1 VTIQEAIAKLIDA
14 QNLTRDEM
22 TGVMNQIM
30 SGEATDAQIGAF
42 LIALRIKGESVDEI
56 VGAASVM
63 REKATPIKTKHS
75 VLVDTCGT
83 GGDHSGTFNISTTA
97 AFVVAGAGLCV
108 AKHGNRAATSQSG
121 SADVLKALGV
131 HVEASPEVIS
141 RCLDEVGIGFL
152 FAVSL
157 HGAMKYA
164 IGPRREVGARTVF
177 NALGPLTNPAGAKR
191 QVIGVYSAALTET
204 LAKVLGNLG
213 SEHVF
218 VVHGS
223 DGLDEM
229 TLTGPTRVSELKNGS
244 VSTYDVSPSD
254 FGLTQASAAD
264 LQGGPADENAKMT
277 LAILNGETGPK
288 RDIVLLNA
296 AAAIVAG
303 GKAKDLA
310 EGIQVAAKVIDSGR
324 ALEKLE
330 GLKKVSQGVAL

>member
-1 VTIQEAIAKLIDA
+1 MTIQEAIAKLIDG
-14 QNLTRDEM
+14 QNLTRVEM

-56 VGAASVM
+56 VGAAAVM
-63 REKATPIKTKHS
+63 REKATPIQTKHR
-75 VLVDTCGT
+75 VIVDTCGT

-131 HVEASPEVIS
+131 QVEASPEVIS

-164 IGPRREVGARTVF
+164 IGPRREVGVRTIF

-204 LAKVLGNLG
+204 LATVLGNLG

-229 TLTGPTRVSELKNGS
+229 TLTGPTRVSELKDGV
-244 VSTYDVSPSD
+244 VSTYDVSPND
-254 FGLTQASAAD
+254 FGLAQASASD
-264 LQGGPADENAKMT
+264 LQGGDADANAKMT
-277 LAILNGETGPK
+277 LAILNGEKGPK

-303 GKAKDLA
+303 GKANDLA
-310 EGIQVAAKVIDSGR
+310 QGIQVAADVVDSGK

-330 GLKKVSQGVAL
+330 GLKKVSQGASL